1 MSKYDEQEIYR
12 LFHVN
17 EELRKAVKV
26 MQSQLAFAEVLL
38 NTAKCNLPDTMSIQI
53 WENRYK
59 QWVKDYETGN
69 SN

>member
-12 LFHVN
+12 LFNTN
-17 EELRKAVKV
+17 EQLRKAVKM
-26 MQSQLAFAEVLL
+26 MQNQLAFAEVLL